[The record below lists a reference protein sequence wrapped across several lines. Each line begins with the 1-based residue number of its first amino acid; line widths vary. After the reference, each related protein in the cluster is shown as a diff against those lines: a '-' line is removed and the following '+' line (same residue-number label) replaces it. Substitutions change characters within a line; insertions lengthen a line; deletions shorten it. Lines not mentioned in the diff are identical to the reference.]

1 LFCLQGRTSSQQ
13 FTGFSL
19 ALLGAILFSAKAVLA
34 KLIYRQVSISVG
46 EVLLFRMLFS
56 LPFYLVIFL
65 LARRKRTRMA
75 KVEGLS
81 PPPVSNYMYRKAIA
95 LGLLGYYV
103 SSFFDFSGLQYI
115 SAGLERIILFS
126 YPTMVL
132 LFAATFYSTPV
143 RRHQWLALALSYTGI
158 SVSFAADLGNAGSWE
173 VLKGGML
180 ILGCATTYALYV
192 LWSGRLIPA
201 MGSAYFTAV
210 AMLAATGAVLL
221 HAVLLGGPL
230 HLLLSYPP
238 QVYLLLLLMAV
249 FSTVLP
255 TLFISGAL
263 QRIGSGNVAIV
274 SAIGPVATIALAG
287 VFLGEHFGFM
297 QLAGAGLVIAGV
309 LIIGRQSL
317 KSQDGSGELDA

>member
-1 LFCLQGRTSSQQ
+1 
-13 FTGFSL
+13 
-19 ALLGAILFSAKAVLA
+19 
-34 KLIYRQVSISVG
+34 VG

-56 LPFYLVIFL
+56 LPFYLVIFRVS
-65 LARRKRTRMA
+65 RRKKNRMA
-75 KVEGLS
+75 QAEGLS
-81 PPPVSNYMYRKAIA
+81 LLPVSSHMYWQAIA

-103 SSFFDFSGLQYI
+103 SSFLDFSGLQYI

-126 YPTMVL
+126 YPTLVL
-132 LFAATFYSTPV
+132 LFAAAFYRTPV

-158 SVSFAADLGNAGSWE
+158 GVAFAADLGNAGGWQA
-173 VLKGGML
+173 LKGGLL
-180 ILGCATTYALYV
+180 IVGCATTYALYV

-210 AMLAATGAVLL
+210 AMLAATGAVFI
-221 HAVLLGGPL
+221 HAALLGGPL

-274 SAIGPVATIALAG
+274 SAVGPVATIVLAG
-287 VFLGEHFGFM
+287 VFLREQFGMM
-297 QLAGAGLVIAGV
+297 QVAGACLVIAGV

-317 KSQDGSGELDA
+317 KSQNG